1 MSFFEKMFNSISE
14 DWYIFAAAAISVICL
29 LCIWWSVKEID
40 KSFDR
45 WKNENHYSKLIYNVL
60 TISYNLFLTLIT
72 IFPLLGMFG
81 TVKSLLSLNF
91 MDEAAMLIARNSF
104 FDALTST
111 AWGIIFALLFKTLNA
126 FISTYVDDSVNKV
139 SSLIDNKATNIG
151 VRSGL
156 GKAVR
161 K

>member
-1 MSFFEKMFNSISE
+1 MGFFEKMFKSISE
-14 DWYIFAAAAISVICL
+14 DWYIFLAVGLSGICL
-29 LCIWWSVKEID
+29 FCIWWSVKEID

-81 TVKSLLSLNF
+81 TVKALLSLNF
-91 MDEAAMLIARNSF
+91 MDESAMMIARNSF

-111 AWGIIFALLFKTLNA
+111 MWGIVFAVIFKILNA
-126 FISTYVDDSVNKV
+126 FISTYVEDSVNKV